1 MNILSPSILAADFTQ
16 LGEEIRRADE
26 AGAQYIHYDVMDG
39 MFVPSITFGMPVL
52 SSIRKIT
59 ERILDVH
66 LMIENP
72 ERYIDEFADCGAD
85 IITVHAESCRHLD
98 RVISQIHQKGI
109 KAGVAL
115 NPATSLSV
123 LDYILDKVDMVLI
136 MTVNPGFGGQKFI
149 ESSYDKIRELKKR
162 ITEKKLQTDIQVD
175 GGINTETLPGVLEA
189 GANIIVAGSAVFKGD
204 IKKNVQ
210 ELLSMMNGH
219 DLNRGS
225 AR

>member
-16 LGEEIRRADE
+16 LGEEIRRADK
-26 AGAQYIHYDVMDG
+26 AGTQYIHYDVMDG

-59 ERILDVH
+59 DRILDVH

-204 IKKNVQ
+204 IQKNVQ
-210 ELLSMMNGH
+210 ELQSMMNGH
-219 DLNRGS
+219 DMNRGS

>member
-59 ERILDVH
+59 DRILDVH

-72 ERYIDEFADCGAD
+72 ERYVDEFADCGAD

-204 IKKNVQ
+204 IQKNVQ
-210 ELLSMMNGH
+210 ELQSMMNRH
-219 DLNRGS
+219 DMNRGS